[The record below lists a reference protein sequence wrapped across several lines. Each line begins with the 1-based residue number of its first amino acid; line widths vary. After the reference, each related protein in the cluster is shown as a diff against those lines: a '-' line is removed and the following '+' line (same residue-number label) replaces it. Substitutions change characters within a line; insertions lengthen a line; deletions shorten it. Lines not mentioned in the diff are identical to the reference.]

1 VILKLYEEI
10 DKDGN
15 GYVSLDPHP
24 TKRSTRMETLTQV
37 KSNLQRATHRGSP
50 RHDSMVSQ
58 VDCAEFVDK
67 FGKDINGAA
76 GSFES
81 KPSWFHKE
89 MEALDAQLKAI
100 SSKEAVDAKVKP

>member
-1 VILKLYEEI
+1 
-10 DKDGN
+10 
-15 GYVSLDPHP
+15 
-24 TKRSTRMETLTQV
+24 
-37 KSNLQRATHRGSP
+37 
-50 RHDSMVSQ
+50 